1 MNARD
6 LEKHGLAI
14 CALVTSTGT
23 YSGPLLM
30 LHESIEEVLN
40 EDEFGKVVMSLCSK
54 KLATLRGGIFT
65 LTEEGIRAGKNF
77 GAGMAL
83 HKATK
88 KQGKIQEG
96 LN

>member
-23 YSGPLLM
+23 YSGSLLI
-30 LHESIEEVLN
+30 LHESIEDVLN

-54 KLATLRGGIFT
+54 KMATLRGGIFT
-65 LTEEGIRAGKNF
+65 LTDEGVRAGKNF

-88 KQGKIQEG
+88 KRGEIEEN